1 MSDYPLARLLADFC
15 NTLDERVRPD
25 QADPIDH
32 LATGSQLREWLVSH
46 DLLSAEAEVGEADL
60 RLAHDLRAGIRY
72 SIAPFDP
79 VVAGKGRDLLRA
91 VGQYCSVTITFD
103 AVGQAKVAPADNGAK
118 GGLAQLLLTI
128 LEAQKDESWQRLKMC
143 GAADCRWVFVD
154 HSRPG
159 TGRWCAMKDCGN
171 RAKKRA
177 YRERQKQGI

>member
-1 MSDYPLARLLADFC
+1 MSGPDRTRPTRLITLPL
-15 NTLDERVRPD
+15 V
-25 QADPIDH
+25 
-32 LATGSQLREWLVSH
+32 VSGANG
-46 DLLSAEAEVGEADL
+46 LSVT
-60 RLAHDLRAGIRY
+60 
-72 SIAPFDP
+72 DP